1 MQSSTC
7 KFLMGLGLGS
17 VVGAIMYRC
26 SKTDKAKEWKRKM
39 CCAAQ
44 SAADKA
50 GEWMTGAKEKAS
62 DVAEKMADHVADKAE
77 TVAQKAEEA
86 KNKFHSYSGK

>member
-7 KFLMGLGLGS
+7 KFWVGLGLGS
-17 VVGAIMYRC
+17 VLGAIVYRC
-26 SKTDKAKEWKRKM
+26 SKTSKAKEWKRKM

-50 GEWMTGAKEKAS
+50 GEWMSGAKEKAK
-62 DVAEKMADHVADKAE
+62 DVAEKVAEDVADKSE
-77 TVAQKAEEA
+77 TVAQKAEEV

>member
-17 VVGAIMYRC
+17 ILGAIVYRC

-50 GEWMTGAKEKAS
+50 GEWMSNAKEK
-62 DVAEKMADHVADKAE
+62 VEE
-77 TVAQKAEEA
+77 TMEQKR
-86 KNKFHSYSGK
+86 

>member
-7 KFLMGLGLGS
+7 RFWMGLGLGS
-17 VVGAIMYRC
+17 VLGAIVYRC
-26 SKTDKAKEWKRKM
+26 SKTSKAKEWKQKV
-39 CCAAQ
+39 CCAAR

-50 GEWMTGAKEKAS
+50 GEWMSNAKDKAEEVGQK
-62 DVAEKMADHVADKAE
+62 VADNVADKAE

>member
-7 KFLMGLGLGS
+7 KFWVGLGLGS
-17 VVGAIMYRC
+17 VLGAIVYRC
-26 SKTDKAKEWKRKM
+26 SRTAKAKEWKHKM

-50 GEWMTGAKEKAS
+50 GEWMSNIKDKATEMGEK
-62 DVAEKMADHVADKAE
+62 VADEVSKKPK
-77 TVAQKAEEA
+77 Q
-86 KNKFHSYSGK
+86 

>member
-17 VVGAIMYRC
+17 VLGAIMYRC
-26 SKTDKAKEWKRKM
+26 SKSDKAKELKKKM

-44 SAADKA
+44 SAAEKA
-50 GEWMTGAKEKAS
+50 GEWMTNAKENLTPNT
-62 DVAEKMADHVADKAE
+62 EK
-77 TVAQKAEEA
+77 Q
-86 KNKFHSYSGK
+86 

>member
-17 VVGAIMYRC
+17 VLGVIVYRC
-26 SKTDKAKEWKRKM
+26 AKTTKAKEWKQKM

-50 GEWMTGAKEKAS
+50 GEWMSGVK
-62 DVAEKMADHVADKAE
+62 DKAE
-77 TVAQKAEEA
+77 AMAQEA
-86 KNKFHSYSGK
+86 ANANK

>member
-17 VVGAIMYRC
+17 ILGAIAYRC

-50 GEWMTGAKEKAS
+50 GEWMSNAKEK
-62 DVAEKMADHVADKAE
+62 VEE
-77 TVAQKAEEA
+77 TMEQKR
-86 KNKFHSYSGK
+86 